1 MVILS
6 QSSNRKGIE
15 TMTKSVLAALSVTTF
30 HEDLRSAVSF
40 CSSHDAHLTALI
52 VSMGAGA
59 YIGSYDVIAVAWLK
73 ERQNEIV
80 QLEKVVEE
88 IKLILSKETISWDV
102 LDIYAEFSW
111 AAQDIALRALYS
123 DVVLVGPQACRDEQF
138 CKHVIDGALFRSP
151 TPLLFNP
158 SGVEIDPAP
167 GVVMLA
173 WDASDEAARAV
184 QQSIEI
190 LRSAGKVHVVLVDPA
205 PSSPGSRQEA
215 GSDIAR
221 FLSRHGANV
230 AVDRIA
236 SGGRPVD
243 EVLRQQA
250 AQVCADVIVMGAYNH
265 PRLQQRL
272 FGGVTRSMIEHCKLP
287 LFLAH

>member
-1 MVILS
+1 M
-6 QSSNRKGIE
+6 
-15 TMTKSVLAALSVTTF
+15 MTKSLLAALSVTTF
-30 HEDLRSAVSF
+30 REDLQSAVSY
-40 CSSHDAHLTALI
+40 CKTHDAHLTALI
-52 VSMGAGA
+52 ISMGAGA

-80 QLEKVVEE
+80 QLEKVAEE
-88 IKLILSKETISWDV
+88 IKLVLSKETISWDV
-102 LDIYAEFSW
+102 LDIYTEFSW
-111 AAQDIALRALYS
+111 AAEDVALRALYS

-138 CKHVIDGALFRSP
+138 CKQVIDGALFRSP
-151 TPLLFNP
+151 TPLLLNP
-158 SGVEIDPAP
+158 SGVDIDPAP
-167 GVVMLA
+167 KVVLLA

-190 LRSAGKVHVVLVDPA
+190 LRSVGVVHVVLVDPA
-205 PSSPGSRQEA
+205 PPSQDGRAEA
-215 GSDIAR
+215 GSEIAR
-221 FLSRHGANV
+221 FLSRHGVNV

-243 EVLRQQA
+243 EVLLQQA
-250 AQVCADVIVMGAYNH
+250 AKVRADVIVMGAYNH